1 MVSPLVGFNPDT
13 SSIKTE
19 LAQRDQLYDEQGK
32 LLLAGIVEN
41 NDIDGA
47 ISKYIES
54 QKNAGLEK
62 ILSFMQE
69 EADKAGK
76 QQ

>member
-1 MVSPLVGFNPDT
+1 M
-13 SSIKTE
+13 
-19 LAQRDQLYDEQGK
+19 AQEP
-32 LLLAGIVEN
+32 
-41 NDIDGA
+41 
-47 ISKYIES
+47 ES